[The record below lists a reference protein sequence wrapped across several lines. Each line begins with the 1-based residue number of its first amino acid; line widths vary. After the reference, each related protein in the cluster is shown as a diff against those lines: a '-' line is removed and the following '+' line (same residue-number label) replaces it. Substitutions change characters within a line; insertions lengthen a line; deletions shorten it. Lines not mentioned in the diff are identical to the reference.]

1 MPRTF
6 VAPVIALCLALTA
19 CAGSTSSTTGTPPSL
34 PGSEWRLQELGG
46 AKAMAS
52 PEASLAFLD
61 GTRASGSGTC
71 NRFTATYELTGSA
84 IKFGPIAATR
94 RACAPDVTGQE
105 EKYLAALQNAE
116 RITSAGP
123 DLLIYSKGTD
133 KPLRFTRATG
143 AKPAQ

>member
-1 MPRTF
+1 MSRTF
-6 VAPVIALCLALTA
+6 VAPAIALCLALTA

-34 PGSEWRLQELGG
+34 PGTEWRLQDLGG
-46 AKAMAS
+46 TKAIAS

-61 GTRASGSGTC
+61 SSRASGSGTC

-84 IKFGPIAATR
+84 IKFGPIATTR

-116 RITSAGP
+116 RIASAGP
-123 DLLIYSKGTD
+123 DLLVYSKGSD
-133 KPLRFTRATG
+133 KPLRFTRGAS